1 MRSSVKKSKTKD
13 ISLSL
18 NTDILD
24 RVCSYK
30 YLGFIL
36 DDHLNFNKHI
46 LELCNLVSHKLYL
59 LSKVRKYLTMEAC
72 ITVFKTMVLSII
84 EYGDIIYAGSSHG
97 NLRKIDKLFYRGLRI
112 CIGPNRH
119 LSENE
124 LCNECSIATLK
135 NRRQTHLLVFMCKE
149 KGNESM
155 LKKPARSTRLHMAP
169 VFWHFKPNNEKAR
182 KNVIYRGAIEWNAQT
197 ANVRNMELT
206 DFKLMQ
212 KREMILSYRN

>member
-1 MRSSVKKSKTKD
+1 MCGPLLFLLYINDITGIMENCKVSLYADDTVLYDIHKNVKDATRQIQTDLNNLSKWCNRNKLTINSKKNKYCVYGLRSSVKKSKTKD

-84 EYGDIIYAGSSHG
+84 EHGDIIYAGLSHE
-97 NLRKIDKLFYRGLRI
+97 I
-112 CIGPNRH
+112 
-119 LSENE
+119 
-124 LCNECSIATLK
+124 
-135 NRRQTHLLVFMCKE
+135 
-149 KGNESM
+149 
-155 LKKPARSTRLHMAP
+155 
-169 VFWHFKPNNEKAR
+169 
-182 KNVIYRGAIEWNAQT
+182 
-197 ANVRNMELT
+197 
-206 DFKLMQ
+206 
-212 KREMILSYRN
+212 